1 MAALKGTP
9 RWKPHL
15 KDRSEVAELSLAA
28 PENIVLDRFDP
39 YAPVEV
45 PWLDLWHIFV
55 IANDK
60 GGAGKTSVT
69 ANLALMLLKKLRTG
83 DEAAGVPGDPD
94 ARVLV
99 IDLNAQGNL
108 TVHEFGAHEDLN
120 DHGRGILD
128 ALRDGTP
135 LKPVNVRP
143 GLDLVA
149 GGSELKEDVT
159 PLYNRLMQRYT
170 LNADLRLLQCLLPIA
185 GDYDYVI
192 IDTPPENPTL
202 QRLAM
207 GAGRWVITP
216 AKTDRGSLDGV
227 LEMKNQF
234 ETTRQVNPLLTLLG
248 VVLFATGRNAKQI
261 HARAEARLK
270 DILGPNYYKF
280 PQNIGHSEAV
290 AQESRD
296 VDSEPL
302 VALFDRSEQGDN
314 SLPDTVRAV
323 HEDYANLTDQVVS
336 RSAELKRRIEEG

>member
-1 MAALKGTP
+1 M
-9 RWKPHL
+9 
-15 KDRSEVAELSLAA
+15 SLAL
-28 PENIVLDRFDP
+28 PQSFVLSKFDP
-39 YAPVEV
+39 YTPVEV
-45 PWLDLWHIFV
+45 PWLDLWHIYV

-69 ANLALMLLKKLRTG
+69 ANLALMLLKKLRDG
-83 DEAAGVPGDPD
+83 DPERDVPPDPD

-108 TVHEFGAHEDLN
+108 TIHEFGAPEELN

-128 ALRDGTP
+128 CLRDGTS
-135 LKPVNVRP
+135 LKPINVRP
-143 GLDLVA
+143 GLDLVP

-159 PLYNRLMQRYT
+159 PLYNRLMQKYT

-185 GDYDYVI
+185 GNYDYII

-227 LEMKNQF
+227 KEMKNQF
-234 ETTRQVNPLLTLLG
+234 ETTRNVNPLLTLLG
-248 VVLFATGRNAKQI
+248 VVLFATGRKSTQI
-261 HARAEARLK
+261 HGKAEKRLK
-270 DILGPNYYKF
+270 EILGPNYYKF
-280 PQNIGHSEAV
+280 EKNIGHSEAV

-296 VDSEPL
+296 IDSEPL
-302 VALFDRSEQGDN
+302 VALFDRMEQGDA
-314 SLPDTVRAV
+314 SLPDTVKAV
-323 HEDYANLTDQVVS
+323 YEDYEEFTEQVIT
-336 RSAELKRRIEEG
+336 RSAGLKQRIEES